1 MLKQIIINKISDRI
15 LLIQAQLNFFI
26 SYDYVF
32 FSVSKNVD
40 VVNGCKVEVLT
51 NKEDSWTQNESFKMK
66 KNSVLWQNRALNNR
80 ALTGTY
86 RLVVRSVRSY
96 GFARRSCAGNPDAP
110 QLFICCIFHIDH
122 YFILIKEHRHQAT
135 AISYPKHSDGQSRSK
150 LEPRRFYGG
159 ALPH

>member
-1 MLKQIIINKISDRI
+1 MFELSPQSVMLKQIIINKISDRI

-66 KNSVLWQNRALNNR
+66 KNSVL
-80 ALTGTY
+80 
-86 RLVVRSVRSY
+86 
-96 GFARRSCAGNPDAP
+96 
-110 QLFICCIFHIDH
+110 
-122 YFILIKEHRHQAT
+122 
-135 AISYPKHSDGQSRSK
+135 
-150 LEPRRFYGG
+150 
-159 ALPH
+159 